1 MRRILKALLS
11 IYKCKSEIYVTAL
24 VTKRIERALAK
35 LRLHFVVAA
44 VLVALWKQLP
54 GFSSEFSSHCTV
66 RRMMDVLP
74 LLLPASTSMST
85 VAATLAAFAD
95 SKSCRLSFYGFG

>member
-1 MRRILKALLS
+1 MYL
-11 IYKCKSEIYVTAL
+11 TAL
-24 VTKRIERALAK
+24 VTKRIRRALAK
-35 LRLHFVVAA
+35 QRLHFVVAA

-54 GFSSEFSSHCTV
+54 GFSLEFSSHCTV

-74 LLLPASTSMST
+74 LLLSASASTSTST
-85 VAATLAAFAD
+85 LALAAFAD